1 MKRVAVIGSGNV
13 GANAAFFIAEKGFAD
28 VTLTDILEGV
38 SKGKALDIME
48 AAPIRAYRSRVRGA
62 DSQGEIE
69 GCDVVVLAAGAVRK
83 PATRRED
90 LFERNAVSV
99 KEAAADVARY
109 APGCS
114 VVVVTEPVDLNTAL
128 FISESGMPRER
139 VLGVGGILGS
149 TRLRYAV
156 ARDLGLSVENVQ
168 ALVFGR
174 HGEEMLAPAR
184 FTSVSGIPV
193 LRLMN
198 EERFQSLV
206 REVKGAGDFIVD
218 MAKRSSAYYAPSA
231 AVAELADALCRDT
244 RRVLSVSTL
253 FAGEYGIEGVAMS
266 VPAVVGER
274 GIAKFLLPALNR
286 DENEHLERSAEEL
299 KTLLLRRGV

>member
-48 AAPIRAYRSRVRGA
+48 GAPIRAYRSRVRGA
-62 DSQGEIE
+62 DSQREIE

-83 PATRRED
+83 PATKRED
-90 LFERNAVSV
+90 LFEQNSGTV
-99 KEAAADVARY
+99 KEASAIVARY

-128 FISESGMPRER
+128 FISESGMPRKR

-206 REVKGAGDFIVD
+206 REVKGAGDFIVE

-231 AVAELADALCRDT
+231 AIAELADALCRDT

-253 FAGEYGIEGVAMS
+253 LAGEYGIEGAAMS

-274 GIAKFLLPALNR
+274 GILKFLLPALNR
-286 DENEHLERSAEEL
+286 DENELLERSAEEL
-299 KTLLLRRGV
+299 KSLLSRRGV